1 MAVTSEQ
8 VLSAL
13 KDLKD
18 PSSGRPLSE
27 LGMLKG
33 ADILEGSGVRVRI
46 ELPTPASPHKARI
59 EEAVRAT
66 LAPLQFARVEVAWTW
81 SVRPSPAKATSA
93 NDLVPSVKNV
103 ILIGSG
109 KGGVGKS
116 TVSANVAVALA
127 QLGAKVGLLDA
138 DIYGPSMPLMMGLF
152 GARPTS
158 EDGKSVQ
165 PLTAWGVKV
174 ISIGFFVDP
183 DQAMIWRGP
192 MLHGALVQL
201 LRDVKWGDLDYLI
214 LDLPPGTGDIQL
226 TIAQQVSVSGAVVVT
241 TPQDVALSDAIKA
254 KTMFD
259 KVNIPVLGFVE
270 NMSGF
275 VCPHCHQET
284 DIFSKGGA
292 EQAAAKLSVAFLG
305 RVPINAAIRAGSDD
319 GRPVVA
325 ADPGLPEAQALTK
338 IAQNIAD
345 RVALANL
352 TAVPRGLGRPLVQLG
367 KKA

>member
-1 MAVTSEQ
+1 MAVTAEQ
-8 VLSAL
+8 VLATL

-18 PSSGRPLSE
+18 PSSGRTLAE

-33 ADILEGSGVRVRI
+33 VEILGDSAVRVQV

-59 EEAVRAT
+59 EESVRAT
-66 LAPLQFARVEVAWTW
+66 LLPLQLARVEVAFHWT
-81 SVRPSPAKATSA
+81 VRTSPAKGMNQ
-93 NDLVPSVKNV
+93 NDLVPTVKNV

-127 QLGAKVGLLDA
+127 QMGAKVGLLDA
-138 DIYGPSMPLMMGLF
+138 DIYGPSMPLMMGLY

-158 EDGKSVQ
+158 EDGKAVN
-165 PLTAWGVKV
+165 PLLAFGVKV

-192 MLHGALVQL
+192 MLHGALIQL

-254 KTMFD
+254 KVMFD

-275 VCPHCHQET
+275 VCPNCQHET

-292 EQAAAKLSVAFLG
+292 EQAAAKLNVQFLG
-305 RVPINAAIRAGSDD
+305 RVPINMAIRTGSDD

-325 ADPGLPEAQALTK
+325 ADPGLPEAQALIR

-345 RVALANL
+345 RVSLANL
-352 TAVPRGLGRPLVQLG
+352 TALPRGGGKPLVQLG